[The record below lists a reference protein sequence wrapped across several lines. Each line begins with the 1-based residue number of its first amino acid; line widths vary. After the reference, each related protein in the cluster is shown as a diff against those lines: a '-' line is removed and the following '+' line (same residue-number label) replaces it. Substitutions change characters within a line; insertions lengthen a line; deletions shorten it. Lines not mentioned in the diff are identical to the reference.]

1 MEREDGATRA
11 FGCTTNLGGTGGL
24 GMTRPVGMK
33 ETTET
38 SDPRGRG
45 SEEASPGHRAMGLAH
60 APCLLILGWWVGD
73 LQLHWRALPEF
84 QHGWLVVPLAL
95 FLAWERWPGRPSIAS
110 SNARWGPLMLAMA
123 MFPLVLV
130 AELYQHAVAP
140 SVASSFA
147 LSVGCAGYLVAILW
161 LVDGWPVARHFLFPI
176 LFLFVAVPIPKI
188 VWNPVVFGLQGLIA
202 VLNVETLNL
211 IGVPATRSGNL
222 IVLPQGMVGVD
233 EACSGIR
240 SLQSSIM
247 AALFI
252 ADLTLR
258 RVSLKVLFVLIG
270 VVLALMG
277 NFGRSLYLSMT
288 AARHGVD
295 AVIGAHDAAGW
306 SVLVFTTVGLAIV
319 GWRILRAERAILR
332 ESAGG
337 ERL

>member
-1 MEREDGATRA
+1 VRAT
-11 FGCTTNLGGTGGL
+11 GSL
-24 GMTRPVGMK
+24 GMPKPVGMK
-33 ETTET
+33 ERTET
-38 SDPRGRG
+38 LGHVGQG
-45 SEEASPGHRAMGLAH
+45 SEDAGLGRRGLWLAH

-95 FLAWERWPGRPSIAS
+95 FLAWERWPGRPAEVTS
-110 SNARWGPLMLAMA
+110 SALWGPLFLAMA
-123 MFPLVLV
+123 MFPMVAI
-130 AELYQHAVAP
+130 AELYQYAVAP
-140 SVASSFA
+140 SVASSFG
-147 LSVGCAGYLVAILW
+147 LSVGCAGFLVAILW

-211 IGVPATRSGNL
+211 IGVPAIRSGNL

-288 AARHGVD
+288 AARHGVA
-295 AVIGAHDAAGW
+295 AVTGVHDAAGW

-319 GWRILRAERAILR
+319 GWRILKAERAMLR
-332 ESAGG
+332 ESPEGK
-337 ERL
+337 RS